1 MTKVRNSD
9 NYLKSFES
17 LHFLFL
23 WEDVPPLPPWLL
35 TADPPVA
42 ASTSEMIIVNSS
54 TRILFLHISFTHIPG
69 IELGALCLYF
79 WKRSH
84 LCNYHSEKFC
94 KDHSILKSMVW
105 LEAVRPIPLNQIDS
119 ELNLQSFKGFLGFLA
134 SREALGLYLQ
144 GQIGRWPCKPTEETG

>member
-9 NYLKSFES
+9 NDLKSFES

-42 ASTSEMIIVNSS
+42 ASTSEMIIVNRS
-54 TRILFLHISFTHIPG
+54 TQILFSHVFHTHPC

-144 GQIGRWPCKPTEETG
+144 GQIGRWPCKSTEETG